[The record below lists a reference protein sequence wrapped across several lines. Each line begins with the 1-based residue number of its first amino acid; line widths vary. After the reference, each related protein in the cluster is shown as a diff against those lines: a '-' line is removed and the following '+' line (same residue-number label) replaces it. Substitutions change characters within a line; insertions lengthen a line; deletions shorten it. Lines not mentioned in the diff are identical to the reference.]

1 MLETVERKADIMSA
15 VGSSSTRRVL
25 IRHGE
30 SHSVADGWISGKATC
45 RGLTERGV
53 AQARVLRRRL
63 AEETDLHPD
72 VVLSSTMR
80 RAVET
85 ADIIAEAVAVPVQ
98 ALEELCERSPGECE
112 GMSHDDYRATYGHEP
127 WSDWIRPPPP

>member
-1 MLETVERKADIMSA
+1 MSA
-15 VGSSSTRRVL
+15 VGPSSTRLVL

-53 AQARVLRRRL
+53 VQARVLCHRL
-63 AEETDLHPD
+63 AQETALYPD

-85 ADIIAEAVAVPVQ
+85 AEIIAEGVAVPIQTVD
-98 ALEELCERSPGECE
+98 ELCERSPGECE
-112 GMSHDDYRATYGHEP
+112 GMTYDE
-127 WSDWIRPPPP
+127 